1 MSKITRIIFA
11 LSATCIAVPAFAS
24 SDYLLQL
31 PPEKG
36 EASTP
41 VTIDSWSFGA
51 CNSGQCSSN
60 SGAAIDSP
68 RDSHTGMATG
78 KTGNGAKPNRAS
90 WNLATGKGARTAG
103 GTAAPV
109 AGDVDGDGSPD
120 LAFAVSQDAIY
131 GLSFTFQKISVS
143 YLAACASGHIDSATV
158 SHGDEVYMVS
168 SVSVVCTKGGGGAA
182 AASYA
187 RSGVVRIDST
197 PARLS
202 TNMTVAREA
211 GAPAISE
218 VVVTRQ
224 ASAPA
229 ISESCSSTACDGVV
243 TMTFT
248 GGQMKHTKTGHV
260 TLLK

>member
-1 MSKITRIIFA
+1 MKSTASYAIIA
-11 LSATCIAVPAFAS
+11 AAICWSGPAFAS

-41 VTIDSWSFGA
+41 ISVDSWSFGV
-51 CNSGQCSSN
+51 CNAGQCSS
-60 SGAAIDSP
+60 P
-68 RDSHTGMATG
+68 RDSSSGMASG
-78 KTGNGAKPNRAS
+78 KSGGKPNRAN
-90 WNLATGKGARTAG
+90 WDLATGKGARSAG
-103 GTAAPV
+103 GSASV
-109 AGDVDGDGSPD
+109 LGDLDGDGSPD
-120 LAFAVSQDAIY
+120 LAFVGTQDVVY

-143 YLAACASGHIDSATV
+143 TQATCDAGHIDSATL
-158 SHGDEVYMVS
+158 SHGDMVYVVS
-168 SVSVVCTKGGGGAA
+168 SVSVVCAKGGGGAA

-187 RSGVVRIDST
+187 KSGVTRIDST
-197 PARLS
+197 PARIS

-224 ASAPA
+224 ASAPS
-229 ISESCSSTACDGVV
+229 ISERCSSSTCDGVV

-248 GGQMKHTKTGHV
+248 GGQMKHTRTGHV

>member
-1 MSKITRIIFA
+1 MSKITGIFFA
-11 LSATCIAVPAFAS
+11 LSAACIAMPAYAS

-41 VTIDSWSFGA
+41 ITVDSWSFGV
-51 CNSGQCSSN
+51 CNAGQCSAS
-60 SGAAIDSP
+60 SAA
-68 RDSHTGMATG
+68 
-78 KTGNGAKPNRAS
+78 KGAKPNRAS
-90 WNLATGKGARTAG
+90 WDLATGKGARMAASGGEGKVHAGLGQAG
-103 GTAAPV
+103 GTLAGGAVVV

-120 LAFAVSQDAIY
+120 LAFAASQDEIY
-131 GLSFTFQKISVS
+131 GLSFTFQKITMP
-143 YLAACASGHIDSATV
+143 YQAACASGHIDSATI

-197 PARLS
+197 PARIS

-211 GAPAISE
+211 SAPSISE
-218 VVVTRQ
+218 R
-224 ASAPA
+224 
-229 ISESCSSTACDGVV
+229 CSSSACDGAV

-248 GGQMKHTKTGHV
+248 GGEMKHNKTGHV
-260 TLLK
+260 TLMK